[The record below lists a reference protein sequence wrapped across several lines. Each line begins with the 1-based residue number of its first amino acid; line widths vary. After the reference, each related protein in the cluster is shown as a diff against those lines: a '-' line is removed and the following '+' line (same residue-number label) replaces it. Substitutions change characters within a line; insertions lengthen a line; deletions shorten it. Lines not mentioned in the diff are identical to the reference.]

1 MPDLPDSGFAFW
13 TDPDSSLTI
22 TYSLAVFHEID
33 FLVNENFRRIP
44 HGGMETGGLLFGHAR
59 GNGIIIEAFRPIE
72 CEHAFGPSFVLSD
85 RDLKALEHQLA
96 AASSDPDLAG
106 LEPLGW
112 FIAHTRSDLILNER
126 EIAWF
131 HRFFPGSGKLTV
143 LVKPER
149 FQPTRFAFLVRG
161 PGGHL
166 VSDGRDRAIILPLPG
181 RASGTITQPA
191 PSILAPR
198 AEAKPPF
205 PAAKAHAE
213 RMTAEGKSEAAPMQR
228 WPLEQE
234 PAVRSPQAPSPPDPR
249 SQRDAD
255 VQPRSK
261 PVPESAR
268 DPIPMDRPAI
278 AYPPGAAARELF
290 YTTGYQRKRLEDS
303 DGRLSAPVRLF
314 LALLI
319 VIFGCAAGYWAYL
332 QLPPATIP
340 LNIRPQGSVLL
351 VSWPPDQTRDA
362 ASAAIRIDDGPPVP
376 LTEADKL
383 AGQTIIKPNGSDV
396 KVELIVQHWM
406 RQSRGIVR
414 FVSAAVPSEPAT

>member
-1 MPDLPDSGFAFW
+1 
-13 TDPDSSLTI
+13 
-22 TYSLAVFHEID
+22 
-33 FLVNENFRRIP
+33 
-44 HGGMETGGLLFGHAR
+44 
-59 GNGIIIEAFRPIE
+59 
-72 CEHAFGPSFVLSD
+72 
-85 RDLKALEHQLA
+85 
-96 AASSDPDLAG
+96 
-106 LEPLGW
+106 LGW

-213 RMTAEGKSEAAPMQR
+213 RMTTEERREPPPKHR
-228 WPLEQE
+228 WSGEQE
-234 PAVRSPQAPSPPDPR
+234 PASESPQAPSVPDLR
-249 SQRDAD
+249 MRREAD
-255 VQPRSK
+255 VQPRSRLAPDSA
-261 PVPESAR
+261 PVAVPL
-268 DPIPMDRPAI
+268 DRPAVE
-278 AYPPGAAARELF
+278 YPPLKAGAGELF
-290 YTTGYQRKRLEDS
+290 YTTGYRRKRLEES
-303 DGRLSAPVRLF
+303 EGRLSTPVRLF
-314 LALLI
+314 FALLI
-319 VIFGCAAGYWAYL
+319 VVLGCAAGYWAYL

-351 VSWPPDQTRDA
+351 VSWPPEQTRDA